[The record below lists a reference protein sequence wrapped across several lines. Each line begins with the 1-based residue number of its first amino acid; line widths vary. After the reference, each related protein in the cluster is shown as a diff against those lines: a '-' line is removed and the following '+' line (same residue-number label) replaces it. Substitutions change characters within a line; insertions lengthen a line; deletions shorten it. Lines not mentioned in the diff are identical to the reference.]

1 MRFVTLTAINDPH
14 TGELGLKIEGVP
26 EIDYPMA
33 ANEGLL
39 IAHDLLEHQQGL
51 QRIGSIGD
59 ELIACG
65 GIWYVRGQHADI
77 RRDGM
82 GSALSTEENVAG
94 DVVNMGQMYV
104 TNEQQMLHIRPP
116 SRKPACEADESIDEV
131 IRCSREGLKGEL
143 ECSYPDGETYDI
155 ARREKYLKLAGWL
168 MRRGYNM
175 ARRRFERGDRS
186 RYYANTMF
194 WNIAEAV
201 DQHCRHLEYE
211 GQRFRLCY
219 GGDGALCKEIWEW
232 EDY

>member
-1 MRFVTLTAINDPH
+1 MRFVTLATINDPA

-51 QRIGSIGD
+51 QRIGTIGD

-82 GSALSTEENVAG
+82 GSALSSEENVSS
-94 DVVNMGQMYV
+94 DVALMGRMYV
-104 TNEQQMLHIRPP
+104 QGCMLHSKVP
-116 SRKPACEADESIDEV
+116 SRRPACDADESI
-131 IRCSREGLKGEL
+131 REILRYSAKGMI
-143 ECSYPDGETYDI
+143 GEFQACGDTLCHTERLRM
-155 ARREKYLKLAGWL
+155 AKYLRMSEIL
-168 MRRGYNM
+168 MRKGYNM
-175 ARRRFERGDRS
+175 AKRRFERGERS
-186 RYYANTMF
+186 RYYANSMF

-201 DQHCRHLEYE
+201 DPYCKHLEYE
-211 GQRFRLCY
+211 GQRFRLAY
-219 GGDGALCKEIWEW
+219 GGDGAVCKEIWDE

>member
-1 MRFVTLTAINDPH
+1 MRHFTLTAINDPH
-14 TGELGLKIEGVP
+14 SGQLGLKIEGVP

-33 ANEGLL
+33 ASEGLL

-51 QRIGSIGD
+51 SKIGTIGD
-59 ELIACG
+59 ELLACG

-77 RRDGM
+77 RRDGI
-82 GSALSTEENVAG
+82 GSALSTEDQMSG

-116 SRKPACEADESIDEV
+116 ARKPACEADESIDD
-131 IRCSREGLKGEL
+131 IIACSRYGLKSEL
-143 ECSYPDGETYDI
+143 ECSFPDGETYDI

-175 ARRRFERGDRS
+175 ARRRFERCERS
-186 RYYANTMF
+186 RYYANNMF

-201 DQHCRHLEYE
+201 DPWCKHAEYE
-211 GQRFRLCY
+211 GQRFRLSY
-219 GGDGALCKEIWEW
+219 GVNEAVCKELYDE